1 MTQLVKG
8 QYHSPAH
15 FARLWNILLR
25 PALPGTSTI
34 FRFCIIC
41 DKSLIDYTL
50 CSAESFEILHDFE
63 IVELDSIFS
72 DGHALS
78 AWSINCDNQINL
90 VNETSNN
97 FLSPKLQWSESSKN
111 TFTSNINKNEL
122 RKIHTKLEGIQ
133 LQQIDPDA
141 ESINGIT
148 DGIAGIFIQA
158 ASKSLKQS
166 KQPYKRR
173 TFDKPWFGPACK
185 IARKKYH
192 RARNIYNRT
201 KSAQAKNNLQTA
213 SKLYK
218 KSMHIY
224 INKHKTDQT
233 NKLRNMQSK
242 HPKDYWKYLNSLQR
256 KQNNNEPSTDDF
268 YEHFRT
274 INQSNEVYEDIPDI
288 NIENAEHILHSK
300 ITSTEIAKCIK
311 SLKNG
316 KAPAQD
322 KILNEYIKSTK
333 NLFLPIYES
342 LFNVVLDTGIIP
354 SAWLEGTIRPIYKNK
369 GDPKSV
375 NNYRPITILSC
386 LRAGYGI

>member
-1 MTQLVKG
+1 MLDTCKNNNLFIVNGRFGKDKG
-8 QYHSPAH
+8 IGA
-15 FARLWNILLR
+15 
-25 PALPGTSTI
+25 TT
-34 FRFCIIC
+34 FR

-78 AWSINCDNQINL
+78 AWSINCNNQINL

-97 FLSPKLQWSESSKN
+97 FFSPKLQWSESSKN
-111 TFTSNINKNEL
+111 TFTSNIDKNEL

-133 LQQIDPDA
+133 LQQIDPDVTA

-173 TFDKPWFGPACK
+173 IFDKLWFGPACK

-201 KSAQAKNNLQTA
+201 KSSQAKNNLQTA

-218 KSMHIY
+218 KTMHIY
-224 INKHKTDQT
+224 INKHKTDKT

-256 KQNNNEPSTDDF
+256 KQNNNEPSIDDF
-268 YEHFRT
+268 YEQFRA
-274 INQSNEVYEDIPDI
+274 INQSNEVHEDIPDI
-288 NIENAEHILHSK
+288 NIENAEHILNSK
-300 ITSTEIAKCIK
+300 ITSTEITKCIK
-311 SLKNG
+311 NLKNG

-333 NLFLPIYES
+333 NLILPIYES

-354 SAWLEGTIRPIYKNK
+354 SAWLEGTIRPIYENK

-386 LRAGYGI
+386 LGKLFTSVLNSLQLF